1 MDKDTVCYI
10 FGLGKAYEVV
20 PSSKKWTKSLYL
32 NMMDRQGFDS
42 FFLGFDQIG
51 KTPWYY
57 VKKVWI
63 SDVLGVKKIVQL
75 YINFSMV
82 EIWYF
87 FFHFF
92 SGAFIGV
99 IVSICI
105 FNVTGITV
113 TQEMSATTRMVLDS
127 VRTIFIWMISLGL
140 KVGKSQMQFFL
151 PWILPPKNEQ
161 NFFLLIPPQGSKM
174 FETEIK

>member
-1 MDKDTVCYI
+1 MSAI
-10 FGLGKAYEVV
+10 FYYYPSANFGQILTPPPSKFLHCNLTKENCAVAY
-20 PSSKKWTKSLYL
+20 
-32 NMMDRQGFDS
+32 Q
-42 FFLGFDQIG
+42 FFNGRNLI
-51 KTPWYY
+51 
-57 VKKVWI
+57 
-63 SDVLGVKKIVQL
+63 
-75 YINFSMV
+75 
-82 EIWYF
+82 F
-87 FFHFF
+87 FFRFF

-151 PWILPPKNEQ
+151 PSILPPKNEQ
-161 NFFLLIPPQGSKM
+161 FFLLILPLVSKIWKI
-174 FETEIK
+174 EID